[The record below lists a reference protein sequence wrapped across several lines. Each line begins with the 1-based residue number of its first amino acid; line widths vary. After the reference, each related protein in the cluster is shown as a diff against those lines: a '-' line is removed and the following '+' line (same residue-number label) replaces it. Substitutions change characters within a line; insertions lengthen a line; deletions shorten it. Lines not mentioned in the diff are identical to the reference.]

1 MKHERLYLLLA
12 REVEKAL
19 RRLDFKDEQE
29 QCRGHKMLQLLNALG
44 ARLTSMEV
52 CGE

>member
-12 REVEKAL
+12 KGVEKAL
-19 RRLDFKDEQE
+19 RRLDFSNEQE
-29 QCRGHKMLQLLNALG
+29 QCRGHEMLRLLNALG